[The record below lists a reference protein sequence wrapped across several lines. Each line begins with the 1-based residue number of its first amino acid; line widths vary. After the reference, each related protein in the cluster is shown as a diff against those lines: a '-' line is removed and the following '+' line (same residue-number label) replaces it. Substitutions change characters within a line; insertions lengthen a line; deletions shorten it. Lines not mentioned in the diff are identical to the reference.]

1 MTQNINKTKPDH
13 LYRKGIGIVLVNHEK
28 NIFVGKRID
37 SKFNAW
43 QMPQGGVDSG
53 EDEDLA
59 LFREVEEETGIKS
72 HLIEIITKSKDYYY
86 YNLPYRLQ
94 KKFWGGKYLGQKQRW
109 YLAKFSGNDIDI
121 NINTQE
127 PEFCQWQW
135 IKHQDINDYTV
146 EFKRKMYVDI
156 FEEFK
161 EFLS

>member
-1 MTQNINKTKPDH
+1 MTQKLNKTKPDH

-59 LFREVEEETGIKS
+59 LFREVKEETGINR
-72 HLIEIITKSKDYYY
+72 HLIEIIAKSKDYYY

-94 KKFWGGKYLGQKQRW
+94 KKFWGG
-109 YLAKFSGNDIDI
+109 
-121 NINTQE
+121 NI
-127 PEFCQWQW
+127 
-135 IKHQDINDYTV
+135 
-146 EFKRKMYVDI
+146 
-156 FEEFK
+156 
-161 EFLS
+161 